1 MASVSVCVSIIF
13 HRRLTLH
20 YRLSARPGPVP
31 AATGCCVTTV
41 VSGDWGSEDVSV
53 RALLRETSDYW
64 HLSCYYCTTD
74 KIIHSVALSETGFS
88 SEKSSGISS
97 YFSLTSRVQFT
108 FINKDIKISSRRYLS
123 IFSFKYICFVNRGLA
138 VSFPWEFRCVLERL
152 GLHWTVVFQA

>member
-20 YRLSARPGPVP
+20 YRLLARPGPVP
-31 AATGCCVTTV
+31 AATGCSVSTV

-53 RALLRETSDYW
+53 RTLLRETSDYW

-74 KIIHSVALSETGFS
+74 KIIHSGIIWNRLQFS
-88 SEKSSGISS
+88 KSSGIRS

-123 IFSFKYICFVNRGLA
+123 IFSFRYIC
-138 VSFPWEFRCVLERL
+138 FPWEFRCVLERL

>member
-20 YRLSARPGPVP
+20 YRLSARPGPEP
-31 AATGCCVTTV
+31 AATGCSVSTV

-74 KIIHSVALSETGFS
+74 KIIHSGIIWNRLQFR
-88 SEKSSGISS
+88 EKFRDQVS

-123 IFSFKYICFVNRGLA
+123 IFSFRYICCVNRGLA
-138 VSFPWEFRCVLERL
+138 VSFPGNLCV
-152 GLHWTVVFQA
+152 F